1 MVNKTPE
8 EETMNKNFKNMIIIF
23 IGFFF
28 LSLFSNTLSPFI
40 TTIKS
45 TYKVSNDLIAILPS
59 VVYCASFI
67 MSILGA
73 KLMIALGL
81 RKSLRLGFTF
91 AILASLTILFS
102 KSFYVLLVG
111 YFLSGLAVGMGSLIL
126 NTYISMLPKKYQK
139 FSLANACFGLGGIL
153 ILPIDRFILRS
164 GINFSYT
171 YIIHIVTIG
180 LFLFLT
186 FKLDRISVKKDEG
199 EEENVGTFSILKN
212 PMVLLLSIAIFFY
225 VGAEISTTNWTG
237 NFLEKYYGLSK
248 TEVPNILSGFWIL
261 FTLGRAVG
269 DKFLDKVGQ
278 LKFLSIS
285 PLISIVGIF
294 VILSGKTE
302 LQAIAGVAIIGITI
316 SLIYP
321 AIQGYIIQHVPQKD
335 VPSAS
340 SIIAIFN
347 NLGATFLTYI
357 IGFAG
362 GMKITYVF
370 IIQIFF
376 YVYIILISAKYL
388 MFSPKD
394 IKA

>member
-1 MVNKTPE
+1 
-8 EETMNKNFKNMIIIF
+8 MNKNLKNMIIIF

-40 TTIKS
+40 TTIKA

-73 KLMIALGL
+73 KLMIDLGL
-81 RKSLRLGFTF
+81 KKSLRLGFIF

-126 NTYISMLPKKYQK
+126 NTYISMLPKDYQK

-153 ILPIDRFILRS
+153 IQPIDRFVLRNQI
-164 GINFSYT
+164 GFSYT
-171 YIIHIVTIG
+171 YIMHIVTVC
-180 LFLFLT
+180 LFLLLT
-186 FKLDRISVKKDEG
+186 LKLDSIPIEKNES
-199 EEENVGTFSILKN
+199 ENTGTFSILKN
-212 PMVLLLSIAIFFY
+212 PMVLLLSISIFFY

-248 TEVPNILSGFWIL
+248 AEVPNILLGFWIL
-261 FTLGRAVG
+261 FTLGRALG

-285 PLISIVGIF
+285 PLISIIGIF

-302 LQAIAGVAIIGITI
+302 LQAITGVAIIGITI

-321 AIQGYIIQHVPQKD
+321 AIQGYIIQHVSKKD
-335 VPSAS
+335 IPSAS

-347 NLGATFLTYI
+347 NLGATFLTYL

-370 IIQIFF
+370 MIQIFF
-376 YVYIILISAKYL
+376 YAYIILVSVKYL
-388 MFSPKD
+388 IFNPKN